1 MIFRGAIAQGRLFC
15 VGTRLEGLGLE
26 SIQVGGSTMK
36 AKLSAA
42 AVVSGVAIASSVLLS
57 SATPGEACMY
67 RKARYQQTSWFQ
79 SPLSVVIALPGIAL
93 ATALYMGGRSYQN

>member
-1 MIFRGAIAQGRLFC
+1 
-15 VGTRLEGLGLE
+15 
-26 SIQVGGSTMK
+26 MK

-42 AVVSGVAIASSVLLS
+42 AIVSSVAIASSVLLS
-57 SATPGEACMY
+57 SATPGDACMSY
-67 RKARYQQTSWFQ
+67 KHRYQQKSWFQ

>member
-1 MIFRGAIAQGRLFC
+1 
-15 VGTRLEGLGLE
+15 
-26 SIQVGGSTMK
+26 MK
-36 AKLSAA
+36 SKLSAA
-42 AVVSGVAIASSVLLS
+42 AIVSSVAIASSVLLT
-57 SATPGEACMY
+57 ATPGEACMS